1 MGPGDLWD
9 LKFGLWKCN
18 MKAMHFQDVPGS
30 CFRTLCCIHIEFRV
44 ILASVLVFASGPK
57 TAAVFFGFFH

>member
-1 MGPGDLWD
+1 
-9 LKFGLWKCN
+9 